1 MDRLL
6 RLGPPL
12 VQQARDEM
20 KRVEEECAVSYITSF
35 EEIGIEQG
43 RRQELARSILRPLHV
58 RFGTEA
64 ADSVA
69 PRLQPLSLAQL
80 DTLAEAA
87 LVVPSL
93 DALLASLNEIEVEHG
108 RAEGLID
115 GLALAL
121 ELTFGATAAP
131 VIAEV
136 RQISDLAQI
145 ETIMAKIKS
154 AESLDEVRSVYS
166 RPPEI

>member
-1 MDRLL
+1 M
-6 RLGPPL
+6 
-12 VQQARDEM
+12 
-20 KRVEEECAVSYITSF
+20 SYITSF

-43 RRQELARSILRPLHV
+43 RHQELARSILRTLRV
-58 RFGTEA
+58 RFGAEA

-69 PRLQPLSLAQL
+69 ARLQPLSLRQL
-80 DTLAEAA
+80 NALAEAA

-93 DALLASLNEIEVEHG
+93 DALLTNLNEIEVEHG

-121 ELTFGATAAP
+121 ELKFGAVAAP
-131 VIAEV
+131 VIADL

-145 ETIMAKIKS
+145 EAILAKIKT

-166 RPPEI
+166 PPPEL

>member
-1 MDRLL
+1 
-6 RLGPPL
+6 
-12 VQQARDEM
+12 M
-20 KRVEEECAVSYITSF
+20 KHVEEECAVSYITSF

-43 RRQELARSILRPLHV
+43 RHQELARSILRTLRV
-58 RFGTEA
+58 RFGAEA

-69 PRLQPLSLAQL
+69 PRLRPLSLTQL

-93 DALLASLNEIEVEHG
+93 DALLASLNEVEVEHG
-108 RAEGLID
+108 RTEGLID

-121 ELTFGATAAP
+121 ELKFGAAAAP

-136 RQISDLAQI
+136 RQISDLVQI
-145 ETIMAKIKS
+145 EAILAKVKT
-154 AESLDEVRSVYS
+154 AESLEEIRSVYS
-166 RPPEI
+166 PPPGI